1 MPKKLVPDVV
11 GSSYGSAKADLEDA
25 GFSVSTKTAIA
36 FGEVPG
42 TVVDQEPAA
51 GTKARE
57 GSVVTI
63 WVACSDALPG
73 R

>member
-1 MPKKLVPDVV
+1 MPMKPVPDVV
-11 GSSYGSAKADLEDA
+11 GSSYGSAKSDLKDA
-25 GFSVSTKTAIA
+25 GFSVSTKTSLA
-36 FGEVPG
+36 FGQVPG

-63 WVACSDALPG
+63 WVALL
-73 R
+73 